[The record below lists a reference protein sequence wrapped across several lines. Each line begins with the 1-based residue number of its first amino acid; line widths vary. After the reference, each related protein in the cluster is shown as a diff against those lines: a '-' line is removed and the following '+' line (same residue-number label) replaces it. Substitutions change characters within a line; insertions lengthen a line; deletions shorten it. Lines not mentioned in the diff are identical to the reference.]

1 MENLSFKHIERNII
15 NNNMKGK
22 LKWTGHINK
31 IDGKKYWWNGL
42 KIKSFKYLP
51 TAYTRQELYKDGSI
65 VSSYFKSEP
74 QSKKYRKKYGT
85 LITTE
90 HYNGGF
96 CRKEYYRKP
105 PKSDSF
111 ELTKVEVFEA
121 NNPFNKKYYR
131 SGAVVSSNQYKKGKC
146 VSSVIYL
153 DGYLNNKNRI
163 NMSNL

>member
-1 MENLSFKHIERNII
+1 MENLSFKHIERNI
-15 NNNMKGK
+15 NNNK

-42 KIKSFKYLP
+42 KIKSFKSLRNV
-51 TAYTRQELYKDGSI
+51 YTRQDLYKDGSI

-74 QSKKYRKKYGT
+74 QSKKHRKRYGT
-85 LITTE
+85 SITTE

-111 ELTKVEVFEA
+111 ELKKVEVYEA
-121 NNPFNKKYYR
+121 NNPFDRKYYR
-131 SGAVVSSNQYKKGKC
+131 SGVISSKQYRNDKC

-153 DGYLNNKNRI
+153 DGYLNYKNRI
-163 NMSNL
+163 NISNL